1 MTYQILDNVL
11 TTLLTGTLYGG
22 ALFVS
27 ISFIVFVASHD
38 LAQPEVQQQQP
49 EVQPEVQQQ
58 QPEVE
63 QPEVQPE
70 VQQQQLEEV
79 PEVQQPKVEQLEEVP
94 VDFGAWKVTD
104 LKLPALVKAL
114 DIPLKD
120 GKRLLRKAELIAH
133 YQAALAS

>member
-38 LAQPEVQQQQP
+38 LA
-49 EVQPEVQQQ
+49 QPEVQQQ